1 MRTHF
6 IPVALTFC
14 VLLAVVWGSS
24 PARAD
29 APTERRVAALRER
42 LDRAPADTATRLDL
56 ADLLERAGR
65 ADEAL
70 AELDFVDALAPNDP
84 GAAAVRARALVGVGR
99 TGEALEV
106 LDRLLERTEGLPAA
120 HALRAELLE
129 ELGQLPDALAERD
142 ALVALAP
149 SVQARLDHG
158 RLLERLG
165 RLDEAVAS
173 YERGVLAHAG
183 ASPLR
188 MAAID
193 AHRRL
198 GHPERA
204 LAHTDALIAA
214 ARVAP
219 RWRVLRAELLDA
231 MGRSTEARAERERA
245 LADAERMLE
254 RRRSPL
260 ALLERGRA
268 FLALGHTEDAARDL
282 RQSLLR
288 APDQREARV
297 LLARIPGGAR

>member
-1 MRTHF
+1 VTDRLFATLLC
-6 IPVALTFC
+6 AL
-14 VLLAVVWGSS
+14 LLVPIGAARS
-24 PARAD
+24 ARAD
-29 APTERRVAALRER
+29 APTERRVAALRAR
-42 LDRAPADTATRLDL
+42 LDRLPADTTTRLDL

-65 ADEAL
+65 TDEAL
-70 AELDFVDALAPNDP
+70 AELDFVDALAPDDP
-84 GAAAVRARALVGVGR
+84 VAAATRARALVRAGR

-106 LDRLLERTEGLPAA
+106 LDRLLERSEGLPAA

-129 ELGQLPDALAERD
+129 ELGRLADALAERE
-142 ALVALAP
+142 AVLESAP
-149 SVQARLDHG
+149 TVQARLDHG

-165 RLDEAVAS
+165 RIGDAAAS
-173 YERGVLAHAG
+173 YERGVAAHDG

-204 LAHTDALIAA
+204 LVHADALIAA
-214 ARVAP
+214 AQVAP
-219 RWRVLRAELLDA
+219 RWRVLKADLLDA
-231 MGRSTEARAERERA
+231 MHRSVEARAERERA
-245 LADAERMLE
+245 LADAERMLA

-268 FLALGHTEDAARDL
+268 LLALGRTEEAARDL

-288 APDQREARV
+288 APDQPEARV
-297 LLARIPGGAR
+297 LLARAGAR